1 MQYKDY
7 YSTLGVSR
15 SASQDD
21 IQKAYR
27 KLARK
32 YHPDVNRDAGAEDR
46 FKEITE
52 SYEVLKDPEKR
63 KVYDRFGADWKHYQ
77 AAGNA
82 GQGFDGF
89 PGFDG
94 VRFDFGGGG
103 FGGGAPGGGG
113 SGFSSFFDML
123 FNQQGR
129 GRGGGGRNPFSGF
142 DPGGAGGGWSQRGQD
157 QEARIVLSL
166 EEAAQGGRRD
176 ITVGDQVTGQN
187 RSLSVQVPAGVK
199 DGQKIRLAGQ
209 GGPGA
214 GGAGD
219 LFLRVELRP
228 HDRFRLEERDLH
240 TDLPISPW
248 EAALGC
254 EAAVRTLDGSVKVKL
269 PPGTSTGRKIRLRG
283 KGFPNPK
290 GDDGDLYAEVRVMVP
305 KKLSP
310 EETALFEQLSEV
322 SKFKAR

>member
-7 YSTLGVSR
+7 YSTLGVPR
-15 SASQDD
+15 GASQDE

-63 KVYDRFGADWKHYQ
+63 KVYDRFGSDWKRYSQ
-77 AAGNA
+77 G
-82 GQGFDGF
+82 GGSPPPGFDGF
-89 PGFDG
+89 DFNGA
-94 VRFDFGGGG
+94 RFDFGGGG
-103 FGGGAPGGGG
+103 GGA

-123 FNQQGR
+123 FNQSGAKGR
-129 GRGGGGRNPFSGF
+129 GAGRGGPFGGFGF
-142 DPGGAGGGWSQRGQD
+142 DQGGGGGGGGGWGARGQD
-157 QEARIVLSL
+157 QEARMVLTL
-166 EEAAQGGRRD
+166 EEAAQGGQREL
-176 ITVGDQVTGQN
+176 TVGDSVTGQN
-187 RSLSVQVPAGVK
+187 RSLSVNLPPGVK
-199 DGQKIRLAGQ
+199 EGQRIRLSGQ

-219 LFLRVELRP
+219 LYLRVEIRP
-228 HDRFRLEERDLH
+228 HERFRLDERDLH
-240 TDLPISPW
+240 TELPITPW
-248 EAALGC
+248 EGALGC
-254 EAAVRTLDGSVKVKL
+254 EASVKTLSGSIKVKL

-290 GDDGDLYAEVRVMVP
+290 GEDGDLYAEVRVVVP

-310 EETALFEQLSEV
+310 EEQELFEQLAKV
-322 SKFKAR
+322 SRFKAR

>member
-7 YSTLGVSR
+7 YSTLGVPR
-15 SASQDD
+15 GASQDE

-63 KVYDRFGADWKHYQ
+63 KVYDRFGADWKRYTQ
-77 AAGNA
+77 G
-82 GQGFDGF
+82 GGSPPPGFDGF
-89 PGFDG
+89 DFNNI
-94 VRFDFGGGG
+94 RFDFGGGG
-103 FGGGAPGGGG
+103 GGA

-123 FNQQGR
+123 FNQGGTKGR
-129 GRGGGGRNPFSGF
+129 GARRSGGPFGGFGSEPGGGR
-142 DPGGAGGGWSQRGQD
+142 AGWAAKGHD
-157 QEARIVLSL
+157 QEARMVLTL
-166 EEAAQGGRRD
+166 EEAALGGRREL
-176 ITVGDQVTGQN
+176 TVGDSVTGQN
-187 RSLSVQVPAGVK
+187 RTLSVNLPSGVK
-199 DGQKIRLAGQ
+199 EGQKIRLSGQ

-219 LFLRVELRP
+219 LYLQVEIRP

-240 TDLPISPW
+240 TELPITPW

-254 EAAVRTLDGSVKVKL
+254 EASVKTLNGSIKVKL
-269 PPGTSTGRKIRLRG
+269 PAGTSTGRKIRLRG

-290 GDDGDLYAEVRVMVP
+290 GEDGDLYAEVRVVVP
-305 KKLSP
+305 KSPSP
-310 EETALFEQLSEV
+310 EERELFEQLARV
-322 SKFKAR
+322 SRFKAR